1 MTDAF
6 KKDTSKSKV
15 NLGVGEPYIL
25 GIAVRYP
32 LTDFSLL
39 RLHYLLFDGLMRHPA
54 HDYACNRLHHPS
66 PTPPR
71 LSGNAVSAVSIA
83 LSLALHRSF
92 DPLIVFRRIRE
103 SANLVSEAQDC

>member
-1 MTDAF
+1 VTDAF
-6 KKDTSKSKV
+6 KKDTSKTKV

-25 GIAVRYP
+25 SFAVRYALIAFP
-32 LTDFSLL
+32 LL
-39 RLHYLLFDGLMRHPA
+39 RIPCLLIDGLMRHLTRDP
-54 HDYACNRLHHPS
+54 ACNRLYHPS
-66 PTPPR
+66 NPPR

-103 SANLVSEAQDC
+103 SANLLSEAQDR